1 MGFCFFNNIAI
12 AANYAKLKYKIKKCA
27 VIDFDVHHG
36 NGTQI
41 MFWNDPNMFYAS
53 THQEGIFPGTGFK
66 EETGINNNIVNVP
79 LPAGTDGLLF
89 KKSYE
94 DIIFPKLEKFSPD
107 IIFVSA
113 GFDAH
118 MSDPLADFRLIKDD
132 FYWITKK
139 LNDFATKNCKGKL
152 ISCLEG
158 GYNIKALSESCLEHV
173 KGLIL

>member
-1 MGFCFFNNIAI
+1 M
-12 AANYAKLKYKIKKCA
+12 
-27 VIDFDVHHG
+27 
-36 NGTQI
+36 T
-41 MFWNDPNMFYAS
+41 
-53 THQEGIFPGTGFK
+53 
-66 EETGINNNIVNVP
+66 
-79 LPAGTDGLLF
+79 
-89 KKSYE
+89 
-94 DIIFPKLEKFSPD
+94 FPKLEKFSPD

-118 MSDPLADFRLIKDD
+118 ISDPLADFELIKDD